1 MKHVT
6 FEELKGA
13 QVIDTRLQHAFQSGS
28 TKRALNVPLA
38 KFEKVA
44 KKLLDPQTPLVFL
57 LAKEDQAALELLEAQ
72 AKQQGFQSILG
83 YVLVDDIPIDQMH
96 LTKTI
101 SAKAFLAQESDY
113 VLLDVREPETVTK
126 KAPEKNLIVI
136 PLANIA
142 ENHSSL
148 DRHKEIYTLCG
159 SGNSATTVAS
169 FLNKE
174 GYDAIVIEGG
184 VTAILKEQEA
194 TK

>member
-83 YVLVDDIPIDQMH
+83 YVLVGDIPTDQMH

>member
-1 MKHVT
+1 MKHVI
-6 FEELKGA
+6 FEELKEA

-28 TKRALNVPLA
+28 AKSALNIPLA

-57 LAKEDQAALELLEAQ
+57 VAKEDQAALELLEAQ
-72 AKQQGFQSILG
+72 ANQQGFQTIVG
-83 YVLVDDIPIDQMH
+83 YVLLDDIPTDQLH

-101 SAKAFLAQESDY
+101 SAKAFLAQESEY
-113 VLLDVREPETVTK
+113 VLLDVREPDTVTK
-126 KAPEKNLIVI
+126 KAPEKNLTVI
-136 PLANIA
+136 SLADIT
-142 ENHSSL
+142 ENYPSL

-159 SGNSATTVAS
+159 SGNSGTTVAS

-184 VTAILKEQEA
+184 VSAILKEQEV

>member
-1 MKHVT
+1 MKHVI
-6 FEELKGA
+6 FEELKEA

-28 TKRALNVPLA
+28 AKSALNIPLA

-57 LAKEDQAALELLEAQ
+57 VAKEDQAALELLEAQ
-72 AKQQGFQSILG
+72 ANQQGFQTIVG
-83 YVLVDDIPIDQMH
+83 YVLLDDIPTDQLH

-101 SAKAFLAQESDY
+101 SAKEFLAQESEY
-113 VLLDVREPETVTK
+113 VLLDVREPDTVTK
-126 KAPEKNLIVI
+126 KAPEKNLTVI

-142 ENHSSL
+142 ENHTSL

-159 SGNSATTVAS
+159 AGNSATTVAS

-184 VTAILKEQEA
+184 VSAILKEQEV

>member
-1 MKHVT
+1 M
-6 FEELKGA
+6 
-13 QVIDTRLQHAFQSGS
+13 IDTRLQHAFQSGS
-28 TKRALNVPLA
+28 AKSALNIPLA

-57 LAKEDQAALELLEAQ
+57 IAKEDQAALELLEAQ

-83 YVLVDDIPIDQMH
+83 YVSMDDIPTDQLR

-101 SAKAFLAQESDY
+101 SAKAFLAQESEY

-126 KAPEKNLIVI
+126 KAPEKNLTVI

-142 ENHSSL
+142 ENHTSL

-184 VTAILKEQEA
+184 VSAILKEQEV

>member
-1 MKHVT
+1 MKHVP

-13 QVIDTRLQHAFQSGS
+13 QVIDTRFQHAFQSGS
-28 TKRALNVPLA
+28 AKKALNIPLA

-57 LAKEDQAALELLEAQ
+57 VAKEDQAALELLEAQ
-72 AKQQGFQSILG
+72 ANQQGFQTIVG
-83 YVLVDDIPIDQMH
+83 YVSMDDIPTDQLR

-101 SAKAFLAQESDY
+101 SAKAFLAQQSDY

-126 KAPEKNLIVI
+126 KAPEKNLTVI

-142 ENHSSL
+142 ENHTSL

-159 SGNSATTVAS
+159 SGNSATTAAS

-184 VTAILKEQEA
+184 VTAILEEQEA

>member
-1 MKHVT
+1 MKHVP

-13 QVIDTRLQHAFQSGS
+13 QVIDTRFQHAFQSS
-28 TKRALNVPLA
+28 SAKKALNIPLA

-57 LAKEDQAALELLEAQ
+57 VAKEDQAALELLEAQ

-83 YVLVDDIPIDQMH
+83 YVSMDDIPTDQLR

-126 KAPEKNLIVI
+126 KAPEKNLTVI
-136 PLANIA
+136 PLAKIA
-142 ENHSSL
+142 ENHTSL

-159 SGNSATTVAS
+159 SGNSATTAAS

-184 VTAILKEQEA
+184 VTAILEEQEA

>member
-1 MKHVT
+1 MKHVI
-6 FEELKGA
+6 FEELKEA

-28 TKRALNVPLA
+28 AKSALNIPLA

-57 LAKEDQAALELLEAQ
+57 IAKEDQAALELLEAQ

-83 YVLVDDIPIDQMH
+83 YVSMDDIPTDQLR

-101 SAKAFLAQESDY
+101 SAKAFLAQESEY

-126 KAPEKNLIVI
+126 KAPEKNLTVI
-136 PLANIA
+136 PLAKIA

-184 VTAILKEQEA
+184 VSAILKEQEV

>member
-1 MKHVT
+1 MKHVI
-6 FEELKGA
+6 FEELKEA

-28 TKRALNVPLA
+28 AKSALNIPLA

-57 LAKEDQAALELLEAQ
+57 IAKEDQAALELLEAQ
-72 AKQQGFQSILG
+72 ANQQGFQTIVG
-83 YVLVDDIPIDQMH
+83 YVLVDDIPTDQLH

-101 SAKAFLAQESDY
+101 SAKAFLAQESEY

-126 KAPEKNLIVI
+126 KAPEKNLTVI
-136 PLANIA
+136 SLADIT
-142 ENHSSL
+142 ENYPSL

-184 VTAILKEQEA
+184 VSAILKEQEV

>member
-1 MKHVT
+1 MKHVP

-13 QVIDTRLQHAFQSGS
+13 QVIDTRFQHAFQSS
-28 TKRALNVPLA
+28 SAKKALNIPLA

-57 LAKEDQAALELLEAQ
+57 VAKEDQAALELLEAQ

-83 YVLVDDIPIDQMH
+83 YVSMDDIPTDQLR

-101 SAKAFLAQESDY
+101 SAKAFLAQQSDY

-126 KAPEKNLIVI
+126 KAPEKNLTVI

-142 ENHSSL
+142 ENHTSL

-159 SGNSATTVAS
+159 SGNSATTAAS

-184 VTAILKEQEA
+184 VTAILEEQEA